1 MINKPPE
8 FFSQYRDNQATL
20 IQPLRSGEFMANR
33 LVHFFKSLG
42 LSLLTAGLLASCG
55 GGDDSSSAASPTAGS
70 GTGSGYPNSPAS
82 CSVDGQRAW
91 LRDYMNDEYFWYDKQ
106 GVPNAAAKT
115 MDEYLDSLLNKPID
129 RYSFA
134 ESTVVSNQFFV
145 EGTRTGYG
153 YSLGWADTA
162 QTVLKVRLIEP
173 LSPLGLGNLLK
184 RGDTIISIDG
194 FTPAQVFNGQPGAA
208 GGEGVPRSFVVAN
221 DVGTQR
227 TFTVNSRT
235 FKLSPVIT
243 SQVLTAANGDK
254 VGYLLYEEFIAT
266 GEAALGVA
274 FNSFRAAG
282 VKHVILDFRYNGGGS
297 TAQARNI
304 ASMVGGSGLNGRVFA
319 QFRFSAKKSA
329 ENFNQLFRSTGLPA
343 TALEGVDKV
352 MVITS
357 GSTASASELVINAL
371 KPFKNVLTVGST
383 SFGKPFAFLPRSACE
398 IEYNAVNLDIANAVG
413 FADYTSG
420 FAPTCAVADDFSRQ
434 LGDPAEGR
442 TAAALAYI
450 ATGQCPAP
458 SGQAKPAAVAAQQ
471 AATLKRL
478 DLGAGETSPRRARI
492 D

>member
-1 MINKPPE
+1 MTTKRQ
-8 FFSQYRDNQATL
+8 F
-20 IQPLRSGEFMANR
+20 
-33 LVHFFKSLG
+33 HFFKSAT

-55 GGDDSSSAASPTAGS
+55 GGGGGGGGGSAVSPVPVMS
-70 GTGSGYPNSPAS
+70 SGYPNAPAS

-106 GVPNAAAKT
+106 GVPNAAATT

-134 ESTVVSNQFFV
+134 ESVVASNQFFV

-153 YSLGWADTA
+153 YALGWADTA
-162 QTVLKVRLIEP
+162 QTVLKVRLVEP
-173 LSPLGLGNLLK
+173 LSPLGLGKLLS
-184 RGDTIISIDG
+184 RGDTIVSING
-194 FTPAQVFNGQPGAA
+194 FTPTQIINGQPGAA
-208 GGEGVPRSFVVAN
+208 GAEGVPRSFVVAN
-221 DVGTQR
+221 EAGVQR
-227 TFTVNSRT
+227 SFTVISVT

-243 SQVLTAANGDK
+243 SQVFTAANGDK
-254 VGYLLYEEFIAT
+254 VGYLMYEEFITT
-266 GEAALGVA
+266 GEAALGLA

-297 TAQARNI
+297 TTQARNI
-304 ASMVGGSGLNGRVFA
+304 ASMVGGSGLNGQVFA
-319 QFRFSAKKSA
+319 RFRFSAKKSA
-329 ENFNQLFRSTGLPA
+329 DNFDQLFRVTGLPA
-343 TALEGVDKV
+343 PVLEGIDKV

-371 KPFKNVLTVGST
+371 KPFKNVTTVGST

-413 FADYTSG
+413 FADYSNG
-420 FAPTCAVADDFSRQ
+420 FVPTCAVADDFSRQ
-434 LGDPAEGR
+434 LGDPAERR

-458 SGQAKPAAVAAQQ
+458 SGQAKPAAQSPKQ
-471 AATLKRL
+471 AADLKRH
-478 DLGAGETSPRRARI
+478 DLGAGESGPRRARV

>member
-1 MINKPPE
+1 M
-8 FFSQYRDNQATL
+8 T
-20 IQPLRSGEFMANR
+20 NR
-33 LVHFFKSLG
+33 CSFGLFKSAG
-42 LSLLTAGLLASCG
+42 FGLLAAVLMSACG
-55 GGDDSSSAASPTAGS
+55 GGGGGGTTGTTVSPTPIAVS
-70 GTGSGYPNSPAS
+70 GSGYPNSPAS

-91 LRDYMNDEYFWYDKQ
+91 LHDYMTDQYFWYDKQ

-134 ESTVVSNQFFV
+134 ETTLASNQFFV

-162 QTVLKVRLIEP
+162 QTVLKVRIIEP
-173 LSPLGLGNLLK
+173 LSPLGLGNLLA

-194 FTPAQVFNGQPGAA
+194 FTPTQIINGEVGAVRT
-208 GGEGVPRSFVVAN
+208 EGVPRTFVVAN
-221 DVGTQR
+221 DAGVQR
-227 TFTVNSRT
+227 TFTVNSIT

-243 SQVLTAANGDK
+243 SQVMTAANGDK
-254 VGYLLYEEFIAT
+254 VGYLLYQEFITT

-297 TAQARNI
+297 TTQARNL
-304 ASMVGGSGLNGRVFA
+304 ASMVGGSDLSGRVFA
-319 QFRFSAKKSA
+319 QFRYSAKKSA
-329 ENFNQLFRSTGLPA
+329 ENFNQLFRATGLPA
-343 TALEGVDKV
+343 PTLEGIDKV

-371 KPFKNVLTVGST
+371 RPFKNVVTVGST
-383 SFGKPFAFLPRSACE
+383 TFGKPFAFLPSSACE

-413 FADYTSG
+413 FADYSDG
-420 FAPTCAVADDFSRQ
+420 FVPACPVKDDLARQ

-442 TAAALAYI
+442 TAAALTYI

-458 SGQAKPAAVAAQQ
+458 SGQVKTAVQSAKQ
-471 AATLKRL
+471 AAASRNF
-478 DLGAGETSPRRARI
+478 DLGAGEAGMRRARI

>member
-1 MINKPPE
+1 
-8 FFSQYRDNQATL
+8 
-20 IQPLRSGEFMANR
+20 MANHR
-33 LVHFFKSLG
+33 FHFLKAAA
-42 LSLLTAGLLASCG
+42 LSLLAATLLVACG
-55 GGDDSSSAASPTAGS
+55 GGGGGTAASSVPVADG
-70 GTGSGYPNSPAS
+70 GSGYPSDPAS

-91 LRDYMNDEYFWYDKQ
+91 LRDYMNEEYFWYDKQ

-134 ESTVVSNQFFV
+134 ESSVASNQFFV

-153 YSLGWADTA
+153 YSLGWADDA

-173 LSPLGLGNLLK
+173 LSPLGLGKLLA

-194 FTPAQVFNGQPGAA
+194 FTPTQIFNGQPGAA
-208 GGEGVPRSFVVAN
+208 GAEGVPRSFVVAN
-221 DVGTQR
+221 DAGVQR
-227 TFTVNSRT
+227 SFTVSSIT

-243 SQVLTAANGDK
+243 SQVFAAANGDK
-254 VGYLLYEEFIAT
+254 VGYLLYEEFIST

-304 ASMVGGSGLNGRVFA
+304 ASMVGGSTVAGRVFA
-319 QFRFSAKKSA
+319 QYRYNARKSA
-329 ENFNQLFRSTGLPA
+329 ENFNQTFRLTGLPA
-343 TALEGVDKV
+343 TALEGIDKV

-371 KPFKNVLTVGST
+371 RPFKSVVTVGST
-383 SFGKPFAFLPRSACE
+383 TFGKPFAFLPRSACS
-398 IEYNAVNLDIANAVG
+398 IEYNAVNLDVANAVG
-413 FADYTSG
+413 FAEYSDG
-420 FAPTCAVADDFSRQ
+420 FAPACPVADDLTRQ
-434 LGDPAEGR
+434 LGDPVEGR

-450 ATGQCPAP
+450 ATGKCPAL
-458 SGQAKPAAVAAQQ
+458 SGQAKPVSQAAKQ
-471 AATLKRL
+471 AATLQRS
-478 DLGAGETSPRRARI
+478 DLGAGEAGPRRARV

>member
-1 MINKPPE
+1 MTK
-8 FFSQYRDNQATL
+8 
-20 IQPLRSGEFMANR
+20 NR
-33 LVHFFKSLG
+33 PFAFFKAVG
-42 LSLLTAGLLASCG
+42 LSLLVAGLLIACG
-55 GGDDSSSAASPTAGS
+55 GGSSGGSTSSAVAPPSSLTA
-70 GTGSGYPNSPAS
+70 GSGYPNSPAS

-134 ESTVVSNQFFV
+134 ESVVASNQFFV
-145 EGTRTGYG
+145 EGSRTGYG
-153 YSLGWADTA
+153 YALGWADTA
-162 QTVLKVRLIEP
+162 QTFLKVRIIEP
-173 LSPLGLGNLLK
+173 LSPLGLGKLLF

-194 FTPAQVFNGQPGAA
+194 FTPTQVFNGQPGAA
-208 GGEGVPRSFVVAN
+208 GAEGVPRSFVVAN
-221 DVGTQR
+221 DTGTQR
-227 TFTVNSRT
+227 TFTVSSVT

-243 SQVLTAANGDK
+243 SQVFAAANGDK
-254 VGYLLYEEFIAT
+254 VGYLLYEEFIST

-304 ASMVGGSGLNGRVFA
+304 ASMVGGSNLNGRVFA

-329 ENFNQLFRSTGLPA
+329 ENFSQLFRVTGLPA
-343 TALEGVDKV
+343 PALEGVDKV
-352 MVITS
+352 MVIIS

-371 KPFKNVLTVGST
+371 RPFKSVITVGST
-383 SFGKPFAFLPRSACE
+383 TFGKPFAFLPRSACE
-398 IEYNAVNLDIANAVG
+398 IEYNAVNLDVANAVG
-413 FADYTSG
+413 FAEYSDG
-420 FAPTCAVADDFSRQ
+420 FVPTCPVADDLTRQ
-434 LGDPAEGR
+434 LGDPTEGR
-442 TAAALAYI
+442 TAAALTYI

-458 SGQAKPAAVAAQQ
+458 SGQAKAGVQSNKLAASAA
-471 AATLKRL
+471 ANEATQLKLR
-478 DLGAGETSPRRARI
+478 DLGAGETGARRARI

>member
-1 MINKPPE
+1 MITHR
-8 FFSQYRDNQATL
+8 QRHL
-20 IQPLRSGEFMANR
+20 
-33 LVHFFKSLG
+33 FKTIGASLMVV
-42 LSLLTAGLLASCG
+42 GLLVACG
-55 GGDDSSSAASPTAGS
+55 GGSSGSGSSAGSAGAAAPDPLAA
-70 GTGSGYPNSPAS
+70 SGYPNAPAS
-82 CSVDGQRAW
+82 CSVEGQRAW

-106 GVPNAAAKT
+106 GVPNAAATT
-115 MDEYLDSLLNKPID
+115 MDGYLDSLLNKPID

-134 ESTVVSNQFFV
+134 ESTVASNQFFV

-162 QTVLKVRLIEP
+162 RTILKVRLIEP
-173 LSPLGLGNLLK
+173 LSPLGLGNLLR

-194 FTPAQVFNGQPGAA
+194 FTPTQVFNGQPGAA
-208 GGEGVPRSFVVAN
+208 GAEGVPRSFVVAN
-221 DVGTQR
+221 DAGLQR
-227 TFTVNSRT
+227 SFTVNSLT

-243 SQVLTAANGDK
+243 SQVFTAANGDK
-254 VGYLLYEEFIAT
+254 VGYLLYEEFIST

-297 TAQARNI
+297 TTQARNI

-329 ENFNQLFRSTGLPA
+329 QNFSQLFRSTGLPA

-371 KPFKNVLTVGST
+371 RPFKNVTTVGST
-383 SFGKPFAFLPRSACE
+383 TFGKPFAFLPRSACDV
-398 IEYNAVNLDIANAVG
+398 EYNAVNLDVANAVG
-413 FADYTSG
+413 FAEYSDG
-420 FAPTCAVADDFSRQ
+420 FVPTCAVADDLTRQ

-458 SGQAKPAAVAAQQ
+458 SGQTKPASQATQQ
-471 AATLKRL
+471 AAMSKRL
-478 DLGAGETSPRRARI
+478 DLGAGESGPRRTKV